1 MQKPINNENLV
12 EQLKKGDAEAFDT
25 LFGEYGQKLFGFAL
39 KYLKSEAEAE
49 ELVQEVFVRVWEN
62 RKSLKS
68 EYSFKSYLYTIA
80 LNQIRKF
87 FNKQANALRYLTEVK
102 NNDSLLDNNTV
113 DSIDYASVLE
123 HIDELIEK
131 LPERKKL
138 IFIKS
143 RKEGKSSKEIAAEL
157 QITVGAV
164 DNQISDAMKI
174 IRETLKNENL
184 SILLFL
190 ALFLN

>member
-1 MQKPINNENLV
+1 MQKRFNTDTLV
-12 EQLKKGDAEAFDT
+12 EQLKRGDVEAFDA
-25 LFGEYGQKLFGFAL
+25 LFDEYSQKLFGFAL
-39 KYLKSEAEAE
+39 KYLKSEVEAK

-68 EYSFKSYLYTIA
+68 DYSFKSYLYTIA

-87 FNKQANALRYLTEVK
+87 FNKRANALRYLTEVK
-102 NNDSLLDNNTV
+102 TDDSFLDTNTV

-123 HIDELIEK
+123 RIDELIEK

>member
-1 MQKPINNENLV
+1 MQKRFNTDTLV
-12 EQLKKGDAEAFDT
+12 EQLKKGDVEAFDA
-25 LFGEYGQKLFGFAL
+25 LFDEYSQKLFGFAL
-39 KYLKSEAEAE
+39 KYLKSEVEAE

-68 EYSFKSYLYTIA
+68 DYSFKSYLYTIA

-87 FNKQANALRYLTEVK
+87 FNKRAIALRYITDVK
-102 NNDSLLDNNTV
+102 SDAPNLDNNTV

-123 HIDELIEK
+123 RIDELIEK

-143 RKEGKSSKEIAAEL
+143 RKEGKSSKEIAEEL
-157 QITVGAV
+157 QITVGTV
-164 DNQISDAMKI
+164 DNQVSDAMKI

>member
-1 MQKPINNENLV
+1 MQKRFNTDTLV
-12 EQLKKGDAEAFDT
+12 EQLKRGDVEAFDA
-25 LFGEYGQKLFGFAL
+25 LFDEYSQKLFGFAL
-39 KYLKSEAEAE
+39 KYLKSEVEAE

-68 EYSFKSYLYTIA
+68 DYSFKSYLYTIA

-87 FNKQANALRYLTEVK
+87 FNKRANALRYLTEVK
-102 NNDSLLDNNTV
+102 TDDSFLDTNTV

-123 HIDELIEK
+123 RIDELIEK

>member
-1 MQKPINNENLV
+1 MQKRFNKDTLV
-12 EQLKKGDAEAFDT
+12 EQLKKGDVEAFDA
-25 LFGEYGQKLFGFAL
+25 LFDEYSQKLFGFAL
-39 KYLKSEAEAE
+39 KYLKSEVEAE

-68 EYSFKSYLYTIA
+68 DYSFKSYLYTIA

-87 FNKQANALRYLTEVK
+87 FNKRAIALRYITDVK
-102 NNDSLLDNNTV
+102 SDAPNLDNNTV

-123 HIDELIEK
+123 RIDELIEK

-143 RKEGKSSKEIAAEL
+143 RKEGKSSKEIAEEL

-164 DNQISDAMKI
+164 DNQVSDAMKI

>member
-102 NNDSLLDNNTV
+102 NNDSFLDNNTV